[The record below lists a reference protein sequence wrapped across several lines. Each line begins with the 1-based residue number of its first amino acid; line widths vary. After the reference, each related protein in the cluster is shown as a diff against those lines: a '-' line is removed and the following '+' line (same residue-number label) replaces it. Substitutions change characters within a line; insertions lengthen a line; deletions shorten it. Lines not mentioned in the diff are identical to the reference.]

1 VKVARPLHATAPSI
15 GRIEYRFRL
24 DAGFPMNAPDRLF
37 VPPAPL
43 RVDYRLED
51 SLAATSGPI
60 FITGTQALVRLP
72 LMQRTL
78 DAARGL
84 DSAGFV
90 SGYRGSPLGAYDQQL
105 WRARQRLDAANVRFL
120 PAINEELAATA
131 VLGSQQVECDPQR
144 TVAAAF
150 GLWYGK
156 GPGVDRAADAL
167 KHGHAR
173 GASPNG
179 GVLVVAGDDHGC
191 VSSSMAH
198 QSDFTMISWRMPVLS
213 PASVAEL
220 IEFGLYGWAL
230 SRHSGAWVGIKAIS
244 EVVESAAT
252 VDLDA
257 LQTHFDAAA
266 AGASSLAASLQAGGA
281 VREARRAPGLHYRP
295 DDAPGAGLE
304 ARMAQRLDAVREFAR
319 LQSIDRMICT
329 PRDARLGIVTCG
341 KAHLD
346 LLEALR
352 RIDIGLPDLERA
364 GIRVYKVGL
373 AYPIEPTRMLAFAR
387 GLEEVLVVEEK
398 GPVVEQQMQALLYGA
413 PADCRPRILGK
424 HGPDGAPLLPEIG
437 ELRPSRVLPV
447 LAEWLARHRP
457 ALDRRDRVVEFVR
470 PPLPSNAAD
479 RVRRVPYFCSGC
491 PHNTSTVVPAG
502 SRALSGIGC
511 HAMAMWMDRDT
522 SGLIQMGG
530 EGVDWISHAQFTRA
544 PHVFQNLGDG
554 TYFHSGYLAIR
565 QAVAAGAT
573 ITYKILVNDAVAMT
587 GGQPADGVATVD
599 SIARQVRA
607 EGVQR
612 IAVVSDDP
620 RRHAGR
626 EASFPPAT
634 SFHGR
639 DELDA
644 VQRELR
650 AMPGVTVLLYDQAC
664 AAEKRRRRKRG
675 TLADPPR
682 RLFINEAVCEGCGDC
697 AAKSNCLSVVPVETP
712 QGRKRQIDQSSCNKD
727 YRCADGFC
735 PSFVSVAGG
744 SLRRPAATLDP
755 ERLAHAL
762 ESVPEVEPANWRGPY
777 DLLVTGVG
785 GTGVVTVGAVIAM
798 AAHLEGKHASV
809 LDFMGFAQ
817 KGGSVLSHVRLA
829 ASAEALNQA
838 RIDTQQADAMLA
850 CDAVVAASDDALQS
864 VRHGRTRIVVSR
876 HVLPVAA
883 QVSDPDAPLPVPAL
897 LDKLAAAAGEDR
909 LSVCD
914 AHAIAER
921 ALGDTMATNIV
932 MLGYAWQ
939 QGVVPLSRAAIE
951 QALELNGVAVESNLR
966 AFRIG
971 RLAAHDTRAL
981 EAVLGGSAGGAIGT
995 KVDADETLP
1004 ALVQRLSAELVDYHG
1019 AAHAV
1024 RLRRLVD
1031 AVAATERRLRPPG
1044 ALLVLAATV
1053 ARNYAKLLMVKD
1065 EYEVARLYSSERF
1078 RRELEAQFEGDYTLS
1093 VLMAPPLL
1101 ARRGPDGLPRKML
1114 FGRWV
1119 FPVLR
1124 VLAAVRHVRGTPFDV
1139 FGYTHERR
1147 IERALPADYAA
1158 TIEEMLPELDAD
1170 RFELAVQLADIP
1182 ASIRGFGHVKL
1193 RNLREA
1199 KRREAAL
1206 AQRLGVVPVVSEVVR
1221 EALARDAS
1229 GGSSRSGMPVG
1240 SHRA

>member
-1 VKVARPLHATAPSI
+1 
-15 GRIEYRFRL
+15 
-24 DAGFPMNAPDRLF
+24 MNAPDRLF

-51 SLAATSGPI
+51 SLAASAGPI

-72 LMQRTL
+72 LMQRAL

-105 WRARQRLDAANVRFL
+105 WRARERLDAANVRFL
-120 PAINEELAATA
+120 PAVNEELAATA

-144 TVAAAF
+144 TVAAVF

-173 GASPNG
+173 GASPHG

-257 LQTHFDAAA
+257 LHTHFE
-266 AGASSLAASLQAGGA
+266 A
-281 VREARRAPGLHYRP
+281 VGAPGLHYRP
-295 DDAPGAGLE
+295 DDTPGAGLE
-304 ARMAQRLDAVREFAR
+304 ARMVQRLDAVREFAR
-319 LQSIDRMICT
+319 LQPIDRTICA

-341 KAHLD
+341 KAHFD

-352 RIDIGLPDLERA
+352 RIDIGLADLERA
-364 GIRVYKVGL
+364 GIRFYKVGL

-387 GLEEVLVVEEK
+387 GLDEVLVVEEK
-398 GPVVEQQMQALLYGA
+398 GPVVEQQMRALLYDA
-413 PADCRPRILGK
+413 PAGSRPRILGK
-424 HGPDGAPLLPEIG
+424 CGPDGAPLLAEIG

-457 ALDRRDRVVEFVR
+457 ELDRRDRVVEFVR

-479 RVRRVPYFCSGC
+479 SVRRVPYFCSGC

-565 QAVAAGAT
+565 QAVAAGTA

-612 IAVVSDDP
+612 IAVVSDEP

-626 EASFPPAT
+626 EDRFPPAT
-634 SFHGR
+634 SFHDR
-639 DELDA
+639 TELDA

-650 AMPGVTVLLYDQAC
+650 ATPGVTVLLYDQTC

-682 RLFINEAVCEGCGDC
+682 RLFINEAVCDGCGDC

-735 PSFVSVAGG
+735 PSFVTVQGG
-744 SLRRPAATLDP
+744 GLRRPAATLDP
-755 ERLAHAL
+755 ERLALAL
-762 ESVPEVEPANWRGPY
+762 EAVPEVEPVNWRGPY

-798 AAHLEGKHASV
+798 AAHLEGRHASV

-829 ASAEALNQA
+829 ASADALNQA
-838 RIDTQQADAMLA
+838 RIDTQQADAVLA

-864 VRHGRTRIVVSR
+864 VSHGRTRIVANR

-883 QVSDPDAPLPVPAL
+883 QVTDPDAPLPVDAL
-897 LDKLAAAAGEDR
+897 LQKLVAAAGEGG

-914 AHAIAER
+914 AHAIAGR

-939 QGVVPLSRAAIE
+939 RGIVPLSRAAIE
-951 QALELNGVAVESNLR
+951 RALELNGVAVEANLR

-971 RLAAHDTRAL
+971 RLAAHDARAL
-981 EAVLGGSAGGAIGT
+981 EAVLGGVAAGNN
-995 KVDADETLP
+995 ADEAQPESLE
-1004 ALVQRLSAELVDYHG
+1004 ALMQRLGGELVDYQG
-1019 AAHAV
+1019 AGHAA
-1024 RLRRLVD
+1024 RLRRLVE
-1031 AVAATERRLRPPG
+1031 AVAAVESRLRAPG
-1044 ALLVLAATV
+1044 VQLDLAATV
-1053 ARNYAKLLMVKD
+1053 ARNYAKLLMYKD

-1078 RRELEAQFEGDYTLS
+1078 RRALQAQFEGDYTLS

-1101 ARRGPDGLPRKML
+1101 ARRGPDGLPRKIR

-1124 VLAAVRHVRGTPFDV
+1124 ALAAVRRVRGTPFDV

-1158 TIEEMLPELDAD
+1158 TIEAMLPGLDAD
-1170 RFELAVQLADIP
+1170 RLELATRFADIP

-1206 AQRLGVVPVVSEVVR
+1206 ARRLGVVPVVSEVVR
-1221 EALARDAS
+1221 EALAQDAT
-1229 GGSSRSGMPVG
+1229 GSAARSGMSAG
-1240 SHRA
+1240 SHGA

>member
-1 VKVARPLHATAPSI
+1 
-15 GRIEYRFRL
+15 
-24 DAGFPMNAPDRLF
+24 MNAPDRLF

-51 SLAATSGPI
+51 NLAATSGPI
-60 FITGTQALVRLP
+60 FLTGTQALVRLP
-72 LMQRTL
+72 LMQRAL

-105 WRARQRLDAANVRFL
+105 WRARARLDAANVRFL

-257 LQTHFDAAA
+257 LQTHFGLVGAA
-266 AGASSLAASLQAGGA
+266 
-281 VREARRAPGLHYRP
+281 REARRSSGLHYRP
-295 DDAPGAGLE
+295 DDVPSAAIE

-319 LQSIDRMICT
+319 LQSIDRTICA

-341 KAHLD
+341 KAHFD

-352 RIDIGLPDLERA
+352 RIDIGLPELERA
-364 GIRVYKVGL
+364 GIRFYKVGL
-373 AYPIEPTRMLAFAR
+373 AYPIEPTRMREFAR
-387 GLEEVLVVEEK
+387 GLDEVLVVEEK
-398 GPVVEQQMQALLYGA
+398 GAVVEQQMRELLYNA
-413 PADCRPRILGK
+413 PPGCRPVIVGK
-424 HGPDGAPLLPEIG
+424 TGANGEPLLPDVG

-530 EGVDWISHAQFTRA
+530 EGVDWISHAQFTRV

-587 GGQPADGVATVD
+587 GGQPTDGVATVD

-650 AMPGVTVLLYDQAC
+650 ETPGVTVLLYDQAC

-682 RLFINEAVCEGCGDC
+682 RLFINEAVCDGCGDC

-735 PSFVSVAGG
+735 PSFVSVTGG

-829 ASAEALNQA
+829 ASADALNQA
-838 RIDTQQADAMLA
+838 RIDTQQADAVLA

-864 VRHGRTRIVVSR
+864 VRHGRTRIVASR

-883 QVSDPDAPLPVPAL
+883 QVTDPDAPLPVPAL
-897 LDKLAAAAGEDR
+897 LEKLAAAAGEDR

-981 EAVLGGSAGGAIGT
+981 EAVLGGAVAGKKAN
-995 KVDADETLP
+995 DEESLA
-1004 ALVQRLSAELVDYHG
+1004 ALVERLSTELVDYQG
-1019 AAHAV
+1019 AGHAA

-1031 AVAATERRLRPPG
+1031 AVAAAESALRSPG
-1044 ALLVLAATV
+1044 APLDLTATV

-1078 RRELEAQFEGDYTLS
+1078 RRDLEAQFEGDYTLS

-1101 ARRGPDGLPRKML
+1101 ARRGPDGLPRKMR
-1114 FGRWV
+1114 FGRWI

-1124 VLAAVRHVRGTPFDV
+1124 VLAAVRRVRGTPFDV

-1158 TIEEMLPELDAD
+1158 TIEAMLPRLDAD
-1170 RFELAVQLADIP
+1170 RLELAAQLADIP

-1199 KRREAAL
+1199 KRRETAL
-1206 AQRLGVVPVVSEVVR
+1206 AERFGVVPVVSGVVR
-1221 EALARDAS
+1221 EALARGAS
-1229 GGSSRSGMPVG
+1229 SGAARSGMPVD

>member
-1 VKVARPLHATAPSI
+1 
-15 GRIEYRFRL
+15 
-24 DAGFPMNAPDRLF
+24 MNAPDRLF

-424 HGPDGAPLLPEIG
+424 RGADGASLLPEVG
-437 ELRPSRVLPV
+437 ELRASRVLPV

-479 RVRRVPYFCSGC
+479 KVRRVPYFCSGC

-587 GGQPADGVATVD
+587 GGQPTDGVATVD

-829 ASAEALNQA
+829 ASADALNQA
-838 RIDTQQADAMLA
+838 RIDTQQADAVLA

-864 VRHGRTRIVVSR
+864 VSHGRTRIVASR

-883 QVSDPDAPLPVPAL
+883 QVTDPDAPLPVDAL
-897 LDKLAAAAGEDR
+897 LEKLAAASGEGR

-939 QGVVPLSRAAIE
+939 QGIVPLSRAAIE
-951 QALELNGVAVESNLR
+951 QALELNGVAVEANLR

-981 EAVLGGSAGGAIGT
+981 EAVLGGGLAA
-995 KVDADETLP
+995 KKADDEESLA
-1004 ALVQRLSAELVDYHG
+1004 ALVQRLSGELVDYQG
-1019 AAHAV
+1019 ARHAAQ
-1024 RLRRLVD
+1024 LRRLVD
-1031 AVAATERRLRPPG
+1031 AVVAVESHLRPPG
-1044 ALLVLAATV
+1044 ARPELAATV

-1078 RRELEAQFEGDYTLS
+1078 RRELEAQFEGDYSLS

-1101 ARRGPDGLPRKML
+1101 ARRGPDGLPRKMR

-1124 VLAAVRHVRGTPFDV
+1124 VLAAVRRVRGTPFDV

-1147 IERALPADYAA
+1147 IERALPADYAG
-1158 TIEEMLPELDAD
+1158 TIEAMLPDLDAD
-1170 RFELAVQLADIP
+1170 RLELAVQLADIP

-1199 KRREAAL
+1199 KRRETAV
-1206 AQRLGVVPVVSEVVR
+1206 AQRLGVEPVVSGVVR

-1229 GGSSRSGMPVG
+1229 SGAARSGMPVD

>member
-1 VKVARPLHATAPSI
+1 
-15 GRIEYRFRL
+15 
-24 DAGFPMNAPDRLF
+24 MNAPDRLF

-51 SLAATSGPI
+51 NLAATSGPI

-72 LMQRTL
+72 LMQRAL
-78 DAARGL
+78 DAACGL
-84 DSAGFV
+84 DTAGFV

-105 WRARQRLDAANVRFL
+105 WRARARLDAANVRFL

-131 VLGSQQVECDPQR
+131 VLGSQQVESDPQR
-144 TVAAAF
+144 TLAAVF

-156 GPGVDRAADAL
+156 GPGLDRAADAL

-191 VSSSMAH
+191 VSSSMGH
-198 QSDFTMISWRMPVLS
+198 QSDFTMMSWRMPVLS

-230 SRHSGAWVGIKAIS
+230 SRYSGAWVGMKAIS

-257 LQTHFDAAA
+257 LRTRFGDEAEAAA
-266 AGASSLAASLQAGGA
+266 SMLAAHVGSSAADRGGMRA
-281 VREARRAPGLHYRP
+281 LRRGSDLHYRP
-295 DDAPGAGLE
+295 GDTPSAEIE
-304 ARMAQRLDAVREFAR
+304 ARMAAR
-319 LQSIDRMICT
+319 LALVQAFVQRCTIDRLVRA
-329 PRDARLGIVTCG
+329 PRDAQLGIVTCG

-352 RIDIGLPDLERA
+352 RIGIGLDELAAA
-364 GIRVYKVGL
+364 GVRIYKVGL
-373 AYPIEPTRMLAFAR
+373 AYPIEPTRMLEFVR
-387 GLEEVLVVEEK
+387 GLDEVLVVEEK
-398 GPVVEQQMQALLYGA
+398 GAVVEQQMKALLYNA
-413 PADCRPRILGK
+413 PPGSRPRAIGK
-424 HGPDGAPLLPEIG
+424 LGPDGAPLLPEVN

-457 ALDRRDRVVEFVR
+457 ALDRRERVGEFVR

-491 PHNTSTVVPAG
+491 PHNTSTRVPEG
-502 SRALSGIGC
+502 SRAQSGIGC

-522 SGLIQMGG
+522 GGLIQMGG
-530 EGVDWISHAQFTRA
+530 EGVDWITHSQFTRA

-554 TYFHSGYLAIR
+554 TYFHSGSLAIR
-565 QAVAAGAT
+565 QAIAAGT
-573 ITYKILVNDAVAMT
+573 TMTYKILVNDAVAMT
-587 GGQPADGVATVD
+587 GGQPADGVVTAESV
-599 SIARQVRA
+599 ARQVHA

-612 IAVVSDDP
+612 IAVVSDEPDK
-620 RRHAGR
+620 HAGR
-626 EASFPPAT
+626 KALFPPGT
-634 SFHGR
+634 SFHDRG
-639 DELDA
+639 ELDE
-644 VQRELR
+644 VQRALR
-650 AMPGVTVLLYDQAC
+650 DTAGVTVLIYDQVC
-664 AAEKRRRRKRG
+664 AAEKRRRRKRNRYP
-675 TLADPPR
+675 DPPL
-682 RLFINEAVCEGCGDC
+682 RLFINEAVCDGCGDC
-697 AAKSNCLSVVPVETP
+697 GAKSNCLSVVPVETP
-712 QGRKRQIDQSSCNKD
+712 LGRKRRIDQSSCNKD

-735 PSFVSVAGG
+735 PSFVSVTGG
-744 SLRRPAATLDP
+744 SLRRPVATLDP

-762 ESVPEVEPANWRGPY
+762 ESVPEVEPADWSGPY

-829 ASAEALNQA
+829 ASADALNQA
-838 RIDTQQADAMLA
+838 RIDTQQADAVLA
-850 CDAVVAASDDALQS
+850 CDAVVAASDDALQTVS
-864 VRHGRTRIVVSR
+864 HGRTRIVANR

-883 QVSDPDAPLPVPAL
+883 QVTDPDAPLPVPAL
-897 LDKLAAAAGEDR
+897 LEKLAAAAGEDR

-951 QALELNGVAVESNLR
+951 HALELNGVAVEANLR

-981 EAVLGGSAGGAIGT
+981 ERVLGGT
-995 KVDADETLP
+995 ADEAP
-1004 ALVQRLSAELVDYHG
+1004 ATARDDALDEATGVAHGDATTAGSTGDAALAELVQRLSAELVDYQG
-1019 AAHAV
+1019 SAHAA
-1024 RLRRLVD
+1024 RLRLLVD
-1031 AVAATERRLRPPG
+1031 KVAVAERPLRAPG
-1044 ALLVLAATV
+1044 APLSLAATV
-1053 ARNYAKLLMVKD
+1053 ARNYAKLLMFKD
-1065 EYEVARLYSSERF
+1065 EYEVARLYSSARF
-1078 RRELEAQFEGDYTLS
+1078 RRELEAQFEGDYTVS
-1093 VLMAPPLL
+1093 VLLAPPLL
-1101 ARRGPDGLPRKML
+1101 ARRGPDGLPRKMR
-1114 FGRWV
+1114 FGRWI

-1124 VLAAVRHVRGTPFDV
+1124 VLAAVRRVRGTPLDP
-1139 FGYTHERR
+1139 FGYTRERR

-1158 TIEEMLPELDAD
+1158 MIEAMLPGLDAG
-1170 RFELAVQLADIP
+1170 RLELAGQLADVP

-1193 RNLREA
+1193 RNLVEA

-1206 AQRLGVVPVVSEVVR
+1206 SERLGLVPVVSKPVHD
-1221 EALARDAS
+1221 ALVQTA
-1229 GGSSRSGMPVG
+1229 PETPQ
-1240 SHRA
+1240 

>member
-1 VKVARPLHATAPSI
+1 
-15 GRIEYRFRL
+15 
-24 DAGFPMNAPDRLF
+24 MNAPDRLL
-37 VPPAPL
+37 VPSAPL

-51 SLAATSGPI
+51 NLAATSGPI
-60 FITGTQALVRLP
+60 FLTGTQALVRLP
-72 LMQRTL
+72 LMQRAL

-105 WRARQRLDAANVRFL
+105 WRARAQLDAANVRFL

-131 VLGSQQVECDPQR
+131 VLGSQQVECDAQR

-198 QSDFTMISWRMPVLS
+198 QSDFTMVSWRMPVLS
-213 PASVAEL
+213 PANIAEL

-230 SRHSGAWVGIKAIS
+230 SRWSGAWVGIKAIS

-252 VDLDA
+252 VDFDA
-257 LQTHFDAAA
+257 LQTHFDPVGT
-266 AGASSLAASLQAGGA
+266 AGATGITGAADGV
-281 VREARRAPGLHYRP
+281 VREARRPPALHYRP
-295 DDAPGAGLE
+295 DDVPGAAIE
-304 ARMAQRLDAVREFAR
+304 TRMAQRLDAVREFAR
-319 LQSIDRMICT
+319 LHSIDRTICA

-341 KAHLD
+341 KAHFD

-352 RIDIGLPDLERA
+352 RIDIDLADLARA
-364 GIRVYKVGL
+364 GVRFYKVGL
-373 AYPIEPTRMLAFAR
+373 AYPIEPARMLAFAR
-387 GLEEVLVVEEK
+387 GLDEVLVVEEK

-424 HGPDGAPLLPEIG
+424 RGPDGAPLLPDVG

-522 SGLIQMGG
+522 SGMIQMGG
-530 EGVDWISHAQFTRA
+530 EGVDWISHAQFTRV

-565 QAVAAGAT
+565 QAIAAGAT

-587 GGQPADGVATVD
+587 GGQPTDGVATVD

-639 DELDA
+639 DALDA

-650 AMPGVTVLLYDQAC
+650 ETPGVTVLLYDQAC

-682 RLFINEAVCEGCGDC
+682 RLFINEAVCDGCGDC

-735 PSFVSVAGG
+735 PSFVSVTGG

-829 ASAEALNQA
+829 ASADALNQA
-838 RIDTQQADAMLA
+838 RIDTQQADAVLA

-864 VRHGRTRIVVSR
+864 VSHGRTRIVANR

-883 QVSDPDAPLPVPAL
+883 QVTDPDAPLPVDAL
-897 LDKLAAAAGEDR
+897 LEKLAAAAGEGR
-909 LSVCD
+909 LTVCD
-914 AHAIAER
+914 AHAIAAR

-939 QGVVPLSRAAIE
+939 QGIVPLSRAAIE
-951 QALELNGVAVESNLR
+951 RALELNGVAVEANLR

-981 EAVLGGSAGGAIGT
+981 EVVLGGAAEAAINAT
-995 KVDADETLP
+995 ARDEQSLTELVDW
-1004 ALVQRLSAELVDYHG
+1004 LSAELTDYHG
-1019 AAHAV
+1019 AGHAT

-1031 AVAATERRLRPPG
+1031 AVAVAESALRPSG
-1044 ALLVLAATV
+1044 APPELAATV

-1065 EYEVARLYSSERF
+1065 EYEVARLYSLPRF
-1078 RRELEAQFEGDYTLS
+1078 RRELEAQFEGDYALS
-1093 VLMAPPLL
+1093 VLLAPPLL
-1101 ARRGPDGLPRKML
+1101 ARRGPDGLPRKMR
-1114 FGRWV
+1114 FGRWI

-1124 VLAAVRHVRGTPFDV
+1124 VLAAVRRVRGTPFDV
-1139 FGYTHERR
+1139 FGYTRERR

-1158 TIEEMLPELDAD
+1158 TIEALLPRLDAG
-1170 RFELAVQLADIP
+1170 RLALAVQLADVP
-1182 ASIRGFGHVKL
+1182 SSIRGFGHVKL

-1199 KRREAAL
+1199 KRREVAL
-1206 AQRLGVVPVVSEVVR
+1206 AERLGVVPVVSEVVR
-1221 EALARDAS
+1221 GLLAQQDSGVGAPRDVVA
-1229 GGSSRSGMPVG
+1229 G